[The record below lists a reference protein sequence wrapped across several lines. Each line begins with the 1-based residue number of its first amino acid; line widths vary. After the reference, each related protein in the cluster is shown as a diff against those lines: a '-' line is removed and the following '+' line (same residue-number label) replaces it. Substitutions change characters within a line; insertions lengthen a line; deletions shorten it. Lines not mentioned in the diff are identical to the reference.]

1 VGFSISSSRPKKQ
14 PLESKLPI
22 NGELH
27 AVQQWL
33 NNSERKGLKL
43 DNNLW
48 AVNRV
53 GLSLADF
60 NVV

>member
-1 VGFSISSSRPKKQ
+1 MSFSISSSHPQNQ

-27 AVQQWL
+27 AVQHQL

-53 GLSLADF
+53 GLSVADF